1 MDNNMIDTI
10 VINNQ
15 EYSVNDS
22 ELRDLV
28 HQIMKTVV
36 NNNNTLLSYINDLN
50 NRLSVIEEKLGIT
63 NESQE

>member
-1 MDNNMIDTI
+1 MINTI

-22 ELRDLV
+22 ELRDIV
-28 HQIMKTVV
+28 HQIMKTIV
-36 NNNNTLLSYINDLN
+36 NNNNTLSSYINDLN
-50 NRLSVIEEKLGIT
+50 NRLSVIEERLGIT

>member
-1 MDNNMIDTI
+1 MIDTI